1 MDTKWDPLVAK
12 YQRQSQR
19 ELAQVADLRRF
30 LSENEQSREKV
41 SERQSDL
48 RGQLT
53 TNNGCK
59 ISEWRIIKSF
69 LADLDDLK
77 NNCDGQIMEL
87 KYAIDRTI
95 EANSRTT
102 ALVQKYE
109 HLQKQAV
116 DALRSS
122 QERAETESLDEWAT
136 QSFARANLAREL
148 HNSSH

>member
-41 SERQSDL
+41 AERQSDL
-48 RGQLT
+48 RGQLA

-69 LADLDDLK
+69 LVDLDDLK

-87 KYAIDRTI
+87 RYAINRTI
-95 EANSRTT
+95 EANSRTA

-109 HLQKQAV
+109 HLQKQAI

-122 QERAETESLDEWAT
+122 QLRNVKLRNAKQTLSSD
-136 QSFARANLAREL
+136 LARIM
-148 HNSSH
+148 